1 MFCPSCGT
9 RNPEG
14 VRFCKTCGTDLSGR
28 RAGAPAPQ
36 AAIQAPVP
44 DTPAFARPT
53 TAAHRH
59 IGRGGV
65 IAGIAAA
72 VAIALVVAAGLN
84 TSWFGLAGPHL
95 VPGNYTLSG
104 SSASNTIV
112 ASVTQGNHVSLEY
125 EGHSWVGD
133 AQVSRVGKDHLHV
146 RVPIAEEGGQLSGC
160 MLNLVI
166 PQGVPGSVIGTWAM
180 WFTDENGFP
189 NLGGIAWAVIE
200 DGGALRGGVV
210 PPSETPAAARLLGMG
225 TFQGDSG
232 AKPGSWT
239 RQDDGSFALTFPDS
253 DGALTFR
260 YHR

>member
-1 MFCPSCGT
+1 MFCPG
-9 RNPEG
+9 RNMRNLDKNES
-14 VRFCKTCGTDLSGR
+14 RRTDQSGR
-28 RAGAPAPQ
+28 SAGAPILTEL
-36 AAIQAPVP
+36 AA
-44 DTPAFARPT
+44 R
-53 TAAHRH
+53 
-59 IGRGGV
+59 GRV
-65 IAGIAAA
+65 IAGVAAIVV
-72 VAIALVVAAGLN
+72 VAIVVAAGLN

-166 PQGVPGSVIGTWAM
+166 PQGAPGSVIGTWAM

-200 DGGALRGGVV
+200 DGDTLRGGVV
-210 PPSETPAAARLLGMG
+210 SSSDAPAAARSLGMG

-232 AKPGSWT
+232 AKLGSWAK
-239 RQDDGSFALTFPDS
+239 QDDGSFVLTYPD
-253 DGALTFR
+253 GTFTFQCR
-260 YHR
+260 R

>member
-1 MFCPSCGT
+1 MFCPG
-9 RNPEG
+9 RNMRNLDKNESH
-14 VRFCKTCGTDLSGR
+14 RTDQSGR
-28 RAGAPAPQ
+28 SAGAPILTGL
-36 AAIQAPVP
+36 AA
-44 DTPAFARPT
+44 R
-53 TAAHRH
+53 
-59 IGRGGV
+59 GRV
-65 IAGIAAA
+65 IAGVAAIVL
-72 VAIALVVAAGLN
+72 VAIVVAAGLN

-200 DGGALRGGVV
+200 DGDTLRGGVI
-210 PPSETPAAARLLGMG
+210 SSSDAPAAARSLGMG

-232 AKPGSWT
+232 GKQGSWAK
-239 RQDDGSFALTFPDS
+239 QDDGSFVLTYPD
-253 DGALTFR
+253 GTFTFQCR
-260 YHR
+260 R

>member
-1 MFCPSCGT
+1 MFCPG
-9 RNPEG
+9 RNMRNLDKNES
-14 VRFCKTCGTDLSGR
+14 RRTDQSGR
-28 RAGAPAPQ
+28 SAGAP
-36 AAIQAPVP
+36 IL
-44 DTPAFARPT
+44 TGLTAR
-53 TAAHRH
+53 
-59 IGRGGV
+59 GRV
-65 IAGIAAA
+65 IAGVAAIVLVA
-72 VAIALVVAAGLN
+72 VVVAAGLN

-112 ASVTQGNHVSLEY
+112 ASVTQGNHVNLEY

-166 PQGVPGSVIGTWAM
+166 PQGAPGSVIGTWAM

-200 DGGALRGGVV
+200 DGDTLRGGVV
-210 PPSETPAAARLLGMG
+210 SSSDAPAAAKSLGMG

-232 AKPGSWT
+232 EKQGSWAK
-239 RQDDGSFALTFPDS
+239 QDDGSFVLTYPD
-253 DGALTFR
+253 GTFTFQCR
-260 YHR
+260 R

>member
-1 MFCPSCGT
+1 MFCPGRNMRNLDKNESHRTDQSC
-9 RNPEG
+9 R
-14 VRFCKTCGTDLSGR
+14 S
-28 RAGAPAPQ
+28 AGAPILTGL
-36 AAIQAPVP
+36 AA
-44 DTPAFARPT
+44 R
-53 TAAHRH
+53 
-59 IGRGGV
+59 GRV
-65 IAGIAAA
+65 IAGVAAIVV
-72 VAIALVVAAGLN
+72 VAIVVAAGLN

-112 ASVTQGNHVSLEY
+112 ASVTQGNHVNLEY

-200 DGGALRGGVV
+200 DGDTLKGGVV
-210 PPSETPAAARLLGMG
+210 SSSDAPAAARSLGMG

-232 AKPGSWT
+232 AKPGSWA

-253 DGALTFR
+253 DGTLTFR

>member
-1 MFCPSCGT
+1 MFCPG
-9 RNPEG
+9 RNMRNLDKNES
-14 VRFCKTCGTDLSGR
+14 RRTDQSGR
-28 RAGAPAPQ
+28 SAGAP
-36 AAIQAPVP
+36 IL
-44 DTPAFARPT
+44 TGLTAR
-53 TAAHRH
+53 
-59 IGRGGV
+59 GRV
-65 IAGIAAA
+65 IAGVAAIVLVA
-72 VAIALVVAAGLN
+72 VVVAAGLN

-166 PQGVPGSVIGTWAM
+166 PQGAPGSVIGTWAM

-200 DGGALRGGVV
+200 DGDTLRGGVV
-210 PPSETPAAARLLGMG
+210 SSSDAPAAAKSLGMG

-232 AKPGSWT
+232 AKPGSWA
-239 RQDDGSFALTFPDS
+239 RQDDGSFVLTYPD
-253 DGALTFR
+253 GTFTFQCR
-260 YHR
+260 R

>member
-1 MFCPSCGT
+1 MFCPG
-9 RNPEG
+9 RNMRNLDKNES
-14 VRFCKTCGTDLSGR
+14 RRTDQSGR
-28 RAGAPAPQ
+28 SAGAPILTELA
-36 AAIQAPVP
+36 V
-44 DTPAFARPT
+44 R
-53 TAAHRH
+53 
-59 IGRGGV
+59 GRV
-65 IAGIAAA
+65 IAGVAAIVLVA
-72 VAIALVVAAGLN
+72 VVVAAGLN

-166 PQGVPGSVIGTWAM
+166 PQGAPGSVIGTWAM

-200 DGGALRGGVV
+200 DGDTLRGGVV
-210 PPSETPAAARLLGMG
+210 SSSDAPAAARSLGMG

-232 AKPGSWT
+232 GKQGSWAK
-239 RQDDGSFALTFPDS
+239 QDDGSFVLTYPD
-253 DGALTFR
+253 GTFTFQCR
-260 YHR
+260 R

>member
-1 MFCPSCGT
+1 MFCPG
-9 RNPEG
+9 RNMRNLDKNESH
-14 VRFCKTCGTDLSGR
+14 RTDQSGR
-28 RAGAPAPQ
+28 SAGAPILTGL
-36 AAIQAPVP
+36 AA
-44 DTPAFARPT
+44 R
-53 TAAHRH
+53 
-59 IGRGGV
+59 GRV
-65 IAGIAAA
+65 IAGVAAIVV
-72 VAIALVVAAGLN
+72 VAIVIAAGLN

-112 ASVTQGNHVSLEY
+112 ASVTWGNHVSIEY

-180 WFTDENGFP
+180 WFADENGFP

-200 DGGALRGGVV
+200 DGDTLRGGVV
-210 PPSETPAAARLLGMG
+210 SSSDAPAAARSLGMG

-232 AKPGSWT
+232 AKLGSWA

-253 DGALTFR
+253 DGTLTFR

>member
-1 MFCPSCGT
+1 MFCPG
-9 RNPEG
+9 RNMRNLDKNESH
-14 VRFCKTCGTDLSGR
+14 RTDQSGR
-28 RAGAPAPQ
+28 SAGAP
-36 AAIQAPVP
+36 IL
-44 DTPAFARPT
+44 TGLTAR
-53 TAAHRH
+53 
-59 IGRGGV
+59 GRV
-65 IAGIAAA
+65 IAGVAAIVLVA
-72 VAIALVVAAGLN
+72 VVVAAGLN

-166 PQGVPGSVIGTWAM
+166 PQGAPGSVIGTWAM

-200 DGGALRGGVV
+200 DGDTLRGGVV
-210 PPSETPAAARLLGMG
+210 SSSDAPAAARSLGMG

-232 AKPGSWT
+232 AKPGSWA

>member
-1 MFCPSCGT
+1 MFCPG
-9 RNPEG
+9 RNMRNLDKNESH
-14 VRFCKTCGTDLSGR
+14 RTDQSGR
-28 RAGAPAPQ
+28 SAGAPILTGL
-36 AAIQAPVP
+36 AA
-44 DTPAFARPT
+44 R
-53 TAAHRH
+53 
-59 IGRGGV
+59 GRV
-65 IAGIAAA
+65 IAGVAAIVL
-72 VAIALVVAAGLN
+72 VAIVVAAGLN

-112 ASVTQGNHVSLEY
+112 ASVTQGNHVNLEY

-200 DGGALRGGVV
+200 DGDTLKGGVV
-210 PPSETPAAARLLGMG
+210 SSSDAPAAARSLGMG

-232 AKPGSWT
+232 AKPGSWA

>member
-1 MFCPSCGT
+1 MFCPG
-9 RNPEG
+9 RNMRNLDKNESH
-14 VRFCKTCGTDLSGR
+14 RTDQSGR
-28 RAGAPAPQ
+28 SAGAPILTGL
-36 AAIQAPVP
+36 AA
-44 DTPAFARPT
+44 R
-53 TAAHRH
+53 
-59 IGRGGV
+59 GRV
-65 IAGIAAA
+65 IAGVAAIVV
-72 VAIALVVAAGLN
+72 VAIVIAAGLN

-112 ASVTQGNHVSLEY
+112 ASVTQGNHISLEY

-180 WFTDENGFP
+180 WFADENGFP

-200 DGGALRGGVV
+200 DGDTLRGGVV
-210 PPSETPAAARLLGMG
+210 SSSDAPAAARSLGMG

-232 AKPGSWT
+232 AKLGSWA

-253 DGALTFR
+253 DGTLTFR

>member
-1 MFCPSCGT
+1 MFCPG
-9 RNPEG
+9 RNMRNLDKNESH
-14 VRFCKTCGTDLSGR
+14 RTDQSGR
-28 RAGAPAPQ
+28 SAGAPILTGL
-36 AAIQAPVP
+36 AA
-44 DTPAFARPT
+44 R
-53 TAAHRH
+53 
-59 IGRGGV
+59 GRV
-65 IAGIAAA
+65 IAGVAAIVV
-72 VAIALVVAAGLN
+72 VAIVVAAGLN

-166 PQGVPGSVIGTWAM
+166 PQGAPGSVIGTWAM

-200 DGGALRGGVV
+200 DGDTLRGGVV
-210 PPSETPAAARLLGMG
+210 SSSDAPAAARSLGMG

-232 AKPGSWT
+232 AKPGSWA

-253 DGALTFR
+253 DGTLTFR

>member
-1 MFCPSCGT
+1 MFCPG
-9 RNPEG
+9 RNMRNLDKNES
-14 VRFCKTCGTDLSGR
+14 RRTDQSGR
-28 RAGAPAPQ
+28 SAGAP
-36 AAIQAPVP
+36 IL
-44 DTPAFARPT
+44 TGLTAR
-53 TAAHRH
+53 
-59 IGRGGV
+59 GRV
-65 IAGIAAA
+65 IAGVAAIVLVA
-72 VAIALVVAAGLN
+72 VVVAAGLN

-189 NLGGIAWAVIE
+189 NLGGIAWAMIE
-200 DGGALRGGVV
+200 DGDTLRGGIV
-210 PPSETPAAARLLGMG
+210 SSSDAPAAARSLGMG

-232 AKPGSWT
+232 AKPGSWA
-239 RQDDGSFALTFPDS
+239 RQDDGSFVLTYPD
-253 DGALTFR
+253 GTFTFQCR
-260 YHR
+260 R

>member
-1 MFCPSCGT
+1 MFCPG
-9 RNPEG
+9 RNMRNLDKNESH
-14 VRFCKTCGTDLSGR
+14 RTDQSGR
-28 RAGAPAPQ
+28 SAGAPILTGL
-36 AAIQAPVP
+36 AA
-44 DTPAFARPT
+44 R
-53 TAAHRH
+53 
-59 IGRGGV
+59 GRV
-65 IAGIAAA
+65 IAGVAAIVV
-72 VAIALVVAAGLN
+72 VAIVVAAGLN

-146 RVPIAEEGGQLSGC
+146 RVPIAEESGQLSGC

-166 PQGVPGSVIGTWAM
+166 PQGAPGSVIGTWAM

-200 DGGALRGGVV
+200 DGDTLRGGVV
-210 PPSETPAAARLLGMG
+210 SSSDAPAAAKSLGMG

-232 AKPGSWT
+232 AKPGSWA

>member
-1 MFCPSCGT
+1 M
-9 RNPEG
+9 
-14 VRFCKTCGTDLSGR
+14 
-28 RAGAPAPQ
+28 
-36 AAIQAPVP
+36 AAIV
-44 DTPAFARPT
+44 
-53 TAAHRH
+53 
-59 IGRGGV
+59 V
-65 IAGIAAA
+65 
-72 VAIALVVAAGLN
+72 VASVVAAGLN
-84 TSWFGLAGPHL
+84 TSWFGLAGPNL

-112 ASVTQGNHVSLEY
+112 ASVTQSNHVSLEY

-166 PQGVPGSVIGTWAM
+166 PQGAPGSVIGTWAM

-200 DGGALRGGVV
+200 DGDTLRGGVV
-210 PPSETPAAARLLGMG
+210 SSSDAPAAAKSLGMG

-232 AKPGSWT
+232 AKPGSWA

>member
-1 MFCPSCGT
+1 MFCPG
-9 RNPEG
+9 RNMRNLDKNES
-14 VRFCKTCGTDLSGR
+14 RRTDQSGR
-28 RAGAPAPQ
+28 SAGAPILTGL
-36 AAIQAPVP
+36 AA
-44 DTPAFARPT
+44 R
-53 TAAHRH
+53 
-59 IGRGGV
+59 GRV
-65 IAGIAAA
+65 IAGVAAIVLVA
-72 VAIALVVAAGLN
+72 VVVAAGLN

-200 DGGALRGGVV
+200 DG
-210 PPSETPAAARLLGMG
+210 
-225 TFQGDSG
+225 DS
-232 AKPGSWT
+232 
-239 RQDDGSFALTFPDS
+239 
-253 DGALTFR
+253 
-260 YHR
+260 

>member
-1 MFCPSCGT
+1 MFCPG
-9 RNPEG
+9 RNMRNLDKNES
-14 VRFCKTCGTDLSGR
+14 RRTDQSDR
-28 RAGAPAPQ
+28 SAGAPILTGL
-36 AAIQAPVP
+36 AA
-44 DTPAFARPT
+44 R
-53 TAAHRH
+53 
-59 IGRGGV
+59 GRI
-65 IAGIAAA
+65 IAGVAAVIA
-72 VAIALVVAAGLN
+72 VAIIVAAGLN

-166 PQGVPGSVIGTWAM
+166 PQGVPGSVIGTGAM

-200 DGGALRGGVV
+200 DGDTLRGGVV
-210 PPSETPAAARLLGMG
+210 SSSDAPAAARSLGMG

-232 AKPGSWT
+232 AKPDSWA

-253 DGALTFR
+253 DGALTFQYR
-260 YHR
+260 R

>member
-1 MFCPSCGT
+1 MFCPG
-9 RNPEG
+9 RNMRNLDKNEF
-14 VRFCKTCGTDLSGR
+14 RRTDQSGR
-28 RAGAPAPQ
+28 SAGAPILTGL
-36 AAIQAPVP
+36 AA
-44 DTPAFARPT
+44 R
-53 TAAHRH
+53 
-59 IGRGGV
+59 GRV
-65 IAGIAAA
+65 IAGVAAIVLVA
-72 VAIALVVAAGLN
+72 VVVAAGLN

-95 VPGNYTLSG
+95 VPGNYTLNS

-200 DGGALRGGVV
+200 DGDTLRGGVV
-210 PPSETPAAARLLGMG
+210 SSSDAPAAARSLGMG

-232 AKPGSWT
+232 AKPGSWA

>member
-1 MFCPSCGT
+1 MFCPG
-9 RNPEG
+9 RNMRNLDKNESH
-14 VRFCKTCGTDLSGR
+14 RTDQSGR
-28 RAGAPAPQ
+28 SAGAPILTGL
-36 AAIQAPVP
+36 AA
-44 DTPAFARPT
+44 R
-53 TAAHRH
+53 
-59 IGRGGV
+59 GRV
-65 IAGIAAA
+65 IAGVAAIVVVA
-72 VAIALVVAAGLN
+72 VVVAAGLN

-112 ASVTQGNHVSLEY
+112 ASVTQGNHVNLEY

-200 DGGALRGGVV
+200 DGDTLRGGVV
-210 PPSETPAAARLLGMG
+210 SSSDAPAAAKSLGMG

-232 AKPGSWT
+232 AKPGSWA

>member
-1 MFCPSCGT
+1 MFCPGRNMRNSDKGGSCGA
-9 RNPEG
+9 
-14 VRFCKTCGTDLSGR
+14 DLSSTST
-28 RAGAPAPQ
+28 GAPGSQVTA
-36 AAIQAPVP
+36 QAPASGAS
-44 DTPAFARPT
+44 TPSRPT
-53 TAAHRH
+53 TATHRRV
-59 IGRGGV
+59 GRVIAGV
-65 IAGIAAA
+65 IAVVI
-72 VAIALVVAAGLN
+72 VVAAGLN

-112 ASVTQGNHVSLEY
+112 ASVTQGNHVNLEY

-200 DGGALRGGVV
+200 DGDTLKGGVV
-210 PPSETPAAARLLGMG
+210 SSSDAPAAARSLGMG

-232 AKPGSWT
+232 AKPGSWA

>member
-1 MFCPSCGT
+1 MFCPG
-9 RNPEG
+9 RNMRNLDKNES
-14 VRFCKTCGTDLSGR
+14 RRTDQSGR
-28 RAGAPAPQ
+28 SAGAP
-36 AAIQAPVP
+36 IL
-44 DTPAFARPT
+44 TGLTAR
-53 TAAHRH
+53 
-59 IGRGGV
+59 GRV
-65 IAGIAAA
+65 IAGVAAIVLVA
-72 VAIALVVAAGLN
+72 VVVAAGLN

-166 PQGVPGSVIGTWAM
+166 PQGAPGSVIGTWAM

-200 DGGALRGGVV
+200 DGDTLRGGVV
-210 PPSETPAAARLLGMG
+210 SSSDAPAAAKSLGMG

-232 AKPGSWT
+232 AKPGSWA
-239 RQDDGSFALTFPDS
+239 RQGDGSFVLTSPYGNTLTF
-253 DGALTFR
+253 L

>member
-1 MFCPSCGT
+1 MFCPG
-9 RNPEG
+9 RNMRNLDKNES
-14 VRFCKTCGTDLSGR
+14 RRTDQSGR
-28 RAGAPAPQ
+28 SAGAPILTGL
-36 AAIQAPVP
+36 AARRRI
-44 DTPAFARPT
+44 
-53 TAAHRH
+53 
-59 IGRGGV
+59 
-65 IAGIAAA
+65 IAGVAAVIA
-72 VAIALVVAAGLN
+72 VAIIVAAGLN

-200 DGGALRGGVV
+200 DGDTLRGGVV
-210 PPSETPAAARLLGMG
+210 SSSDAPAAARSLGMG

-232 AKPGSWT
+232 AKPGSWA

-253 DGALTFR
+253 DGTLTFR

>member
-1 MFCPSCGT
+1 MFCPG
-9 RNPEG
+9 RNMRNLDKNESH
-14 VRFCKTCGTDLSGR
+14 RTDQSGR
-28 RAGAPAPQ
+28 SAGAPILTGL
-36 AAIQAPVP
+36 AA
-44 DTPAFARPT
+44 R
-53 TAAHRH
+53 
-59 IGRGGV
+59 GRV
-65 IAGIAAA
+65 IAGVAAIVV
-72 VAIALVVAAGLN
+72 VAIVIAAGLN

-104 SSASNTIV
+104 SSASSTIV

-200 DGGALRGGVV
+200 DGDTLRGGVV
-210 PPSETPAAARLLGMG
+210 SSSDAPAAARSLGMG

-232 AKPGSWT
+232 AKLGSWA

-253 DGALTFR
+253 DGTLTFR

>member
-1 MFCPSCGT
+1 MFCPG
-9 RNPEG
+9 RNMRNLDKNESH
-14 VRFCKTCGTDLSGR
+14 RTDQSSR
-28 RAGAPAPQ
+28 SAGAP
-36 AAIQAPVP
+36 IL
-44 DTPAFARPT
+44 TGLSAR
-53 TAAHRH
+53 
-59 IGRGGV
+59 GRV
-65 IAGIAAA
+65 IAGVAAIVV
-72 VAIALVVAAGLN
+72 VAIVVAEGLN

-166 PQGVPGSVIGTWAM
+166 PQGAPGSVIGTWAM

-200 DGGALRGGVV
+200 DGDTLRGGVV
-210 PPSETPAAARLLGMG
+210 SSSDAPAAAKSLGMG

-232 AKPGSWT
+232 AKPGSWA

>member
-1 MFCPSCGT
+1 MFCPG
-9 RNPEG
+9 RNMRNLDKNESH
-14 VRFCKTCGTDLSGR
+14 RTDQSGR
-28 RAGAPAPQ
+28 SAGAPILTGL
-36 AAIQAPVP
+36 AA
-44 DTPAFARPT
+44 R
-53 TAAHRH
+53 
-59 IGRGGV
+59 GRV
-65 IAGIAAA
+65 IAGVAAIVV
-72 VAIALVVAAGLN
+72 VAIVVAAGLN

-146 RVPIAEEGGQLSGC
+146 RVPIAEESGQLSDC
-160 MLNLVI
+160 MLNFVI
-166 PQGVPGSVIGTWAM
+166 PQGAPGSVIGTWAM

-200 DGGALRGGVV
+200 DGDTLRGGVV
-210 PPSETPAAARLLGMG
+210 SSSDAPAAARSLGMG

-232 AKPGSWT
+232 AKPGSWA
-239 RQDDGSFALTFPDS
+239 RQDDGSFALTFPD
-253 DGALTFR
+253 GGTLTFR

>member
-1 MFCPSCGT
+1 MFCPG
-9 RNPEG
+9 RNMRNLDKNES
-14 VRFCKTCGTDLSGR
+14 RRTDQSGR
-28 RAGAPAPQ
+28 SAGAP
-36 AAIQAPVP
+36 IL
-44 DTPAFARPT
+44 TGLTAR
-53 TAAHRH
+53 
-59 IGRGGV
+59 GRV
-65 IAGIAAA
+65 IAGVAAIVLVA
-72 VAIALVVAAGLN
+72 VVVAAGLN

-112 ASVTQGNHVSLEY
+112 ASVTQGNHVNLEY

-166 PQGVPGSVIGTWAM
+166 PQGAPGSVIGTWAM

-200 DGGALRGGVV
+200 DGDTLRGGVV
-210 PPSETPAAARLLGMG
+210 SSSDAPAAAKSLGMG

-232 AKPGSWT
+232 AKPGSWA
-239 RQDDGSFALTFPDS
+239 RQDDGSFVLTYPD
-253 DGALTFR
+253 GTFTFQCR
-260 YHR
+260 R

>member
-1 MFCPSCGT
+1 MFCPG
-9 RNPEG
+9 RNMRNLDKNESH
-14 VRFCKTCGTDLSGR
+14 RTDQSGR
-28 RAGAPAPQ
+28 SAGAPILTGL
-36 AAIQAPVP
+36 AA
-44 DTPAFARPT
+44 R
-53 TAAHRH
+53 
-59 IGRGGV
+59 GRV
-65 IAGIAAA
+65 IAGVAAIVV
-72 VAIALVVAAGLN
+72 VAIVVAAGLN

-125 EGHSWVGD
+125 EGHSWVGN

-146 RVPIAEEGGQLSGC
+146 RVPIAEESGQLSDC

-166 PQGVPGSVIGTWAM
+166 PQGAPGSVIGTWAI

-200 DGGALRGGVV
+200 DGDTLRGGVV
-210 PPSETPAAARLLGMG
+210 SSSDAPAAARSLGMG

-232 AKPGSWT
+232 AKPGSWS

>member
-1 MFCPSCGT
+1 MFCPG
-9 RNPEG
+9 RNMRNLDKNES
-14 VRFCKTCGTDLSGR
+14 RRTDQSGR
-28 RAGAPAPQ
+28 SAGAPILTGL
-36 AAIQAPVP
+36 AA
-44 DTPAFARPT
+44 R
-53 TAAHRH
+53 
-59 IGRGGV
+59 GRI
-65 IAGIAAA
+65 IAGVAAVIA
-72 VAIALVVAAGLN
+72 VAIIVAAGLN

-166 PQGVPGSVIGTWAM
+166 PQGVPGSVVGTWAM

-200 DGGALRGGVV
+200 DGDTLRGGVV
-210 PPSETPAAARLLGMG
+210 SSSDAPAAARSLGMG

-232 AKPGSWT
+232 GKQGNWT
-239 RQDDGSFALTFPDS
+239 RQDDGSFVLTYPD
-253 DGALTFR
+253 GTFTFQCR
-260 YHR
+260 R

>member
-1 MFCPSCGT
+1 MFCPG
-9 RNPEG
+9 RNMRNLDKNES
-14 VRFCKTCGTDLSGR
+14 RRTDQSGR
-28 RAGAPAPQ
+28 SAGAP
-36 AAIQAPVP
+36 IL
-44 DTPAFARPT
+44 TGLTAR
-53 TAAHRH
+53 
-59 IGRGGV
+59 GRV
-65 IAGIAAA
+65 IAGVAAI
-72 VAIALVVAAGLN
+72 VLVVVVAAGLN

-166 PQGVPGSVIGTWAM
+166 PQGAPGNVIGTWAM

-200 DGGALRGGVV
+200 DGDTLRGGVV
-210 PPSETPAAARLLGMG
+210 SSSDAPAAAKSLGMG

-232 AKPGSWT
+232 GKQGNWT
-239 RQDDGSFALTFPDS
+239 RQDDGSFVLTYPD
-253 DGALTFR
+253 GTFTFQCR
-260 YHR
+260 R

>member
-1 MFCPSCGT
+1 MFCPG
-9 RNPEG
+9 RNMRNLDKNESH
-14 VRFCKTCGTDLSGR
+14 RTDQSGR
-28 RAGAPAPQ
+28 SAGAPILTGL
-36 AAIQAPVP
+36 AA
-44 DTPAFARPT
+44 R
-53 TAAHRH
+53 
-59 IGRGGV
+59 GRV
-65 IAGIAAA
+65 IAGVAAIVL
-72 VAIALVVAAGLN
+72 VAIVVAAGLN

-180 WFTDENGFP
+180 WFTDENDFP

-200 DGGALRGGVV
+200 DGDTLRGGVI
-210 PPSETPAAARLLGMG
+210 SSSDAPAAARSLGMG

-232 AKPGSWT
+232 AKPGSWA